1 MLKNTRY
8 YDPINNLRRRVARR
22 LMRLIF
28 GSHGQPTSEPLPARG
43 IYRILVCHV
52 SHSLG
57 NTLLLTP
64 LLSELETVY
73 PAAEIDILTR
83 SPIAQ
88 DVYGRFF
95 NVQRIFR
102 LPAHG
107 VGHPFQFF
115 DNLRRMRRRHYDLA
129 IDADPLSQT
138 GRLLMLLSNATY
150 TLGFSSPKKHGDI
163 THAVPLPADL
173 ESKGRRPVY
182 LLRSAMKRA
191 VTAEYPV
198 PDIRLSANER
208 AQGKDALTRSLAAY
222 GISTPGRGIIG
233 IFANATGP
241 KLLGEAW
248 WGRFINVLEAA
259 YPDHRIVEILPA
271 SGESMLGSRY
281 PAYFSSD
288 LRKLASVLSGL
299 AVYISADCG
308 IMHLACASDV
318 PTMGIFTV
326 TNASEWGPY
335 GPGRHV
341 IPAQRKTP
349 EDVAR
354 AIAAMPELSAMPA
367 DDLPLALSDPLS

>member
-8 YDPINNLRRRVARR
+8 HDPINDLRRRVARR

-28 GSHGQPTSEPLPARG
+28 GSHGQPTSEPLPAKG

-64 LLSELETVY
+64 LLSELEKIY

-83 SPIAQ
+83 SPIAP
-88 DVYGRFF
+88 DVYGHFF
-95 NVQRIFR
+95 NVQNIFR

-107 VGHPFQFF
+107 VGHPIQFF
-115 DNLRRMRRRHYDLA
+115 STLGRMRKIRYDLA

-150 TLGFSSPKKHGDI
+150 TLGFSSPKKHGEI
-163 THAVPLPADL
+163 THAVPLPADM

-182 LLRSAMKRA
+182 LLRHAMGRD
-191 VTAEYPV
+191 VTADYPV
-198 PDIRLSANER
+198 PDIRLAAGDRER
-208 AQGKDALTRSLAAY
+208 GRDALMRSLAAA
-222 GISTPGRGIIG
+222 GIESPGRGIIG
-233 IFANATGP
+233 VFANATGP
-241 KLLGEAW
+241 KQLSEAW
-248 WGRFINVLEAA
+248 WMRLINVLEAA
-259 YPDHRIVEILPA
+259 HPGHRIVEILPH
-271 SGESMLGSRY
+271 SGKSMLGSRY
-281 PAYFSSD
+281 PAYYSSD

-299 AVYISADCG
+299 DVYISADCG

-326 TNASEWGPY
+326 TNAAEWGPY
-335 GPGRHV
+335 GPNRHV
-341 IPAQRKTP
+341 IAAYGKEP
-349 EDVAR
+349 EDVAHI
-354 AIAAMPELSAMPA
+354 IAAMPELSA
-367 DDLPLALSDPLS
+367 

>member
-1 MLKNTRY
+1 VLKNTRY
-8 YDPINNLRRRVARR
+8 YDPINDFRRRVARR
-22 LMRLIF
+22 LMRLVF
-28 GSHGQPTSEPLPARG
+28 GNHGQPTSDPLPPKG

-64 LLSELETVY
+64 LLAELEKVY

-83 SPIAQ
+83 SPIAK

-95 NVQRIFR
+95 SLQNIFK

-107 VGHPFQFF
+107 VGHPFQF
-115 DNLRRMRRRHYDLA
+115 LGTLKRMRKIRYDLA

-138 GRLLMLLSNATY
+138 GRLLMLLSNSTY
-150 TLGFSSPKKHGDI
+150 TLGFSSPKKHGEI
-163 THAVPLPADL
+163 THAVPLPSKL

-182 LLRSAMKRA
+182 LLRSAMGNDTA
-191 VTAEYPV
+191 AEYPV
-198 PDIRLSANER
+198 PDIRLSADER
-208 AQGKDALTRSLAAY
+208 AHGREALTRSLAAS
-222 GISTPGRGIIG
+222 GIESPGRGIIG

-248 WGRFINVLEAA
+248 WTRFLQVLQAQH
-259 YPDHRIVEILPA
+259 PDYSIVEIVPA
-271 SGESMLGSRY
+271 SGKSMLSSKY

-318 PTMGIFTV
+318 PTMGIFTA
-326 TNASEWGPY
+326 TSGGEWGPY
-335 GPGRHV
+335 GRGRHT
-341 IPAQRKTP
+341 IAAHGMAP

-354 AIAAMPELSAMPA
+354 TIAAMPEFT
-367 DDLPLALSDPLS
+367 SDISI

>member
-8 YDPINNLRRRVARR
+8 YDPINDMRRRVARR
-22 LMRLIF
+22 LMRLFF
-28 GSHGQPTSEPLPARG
+28 GSHGQPTSEPLPANG
-43 IYRILVCHV
+43 IYRILVCHI

-64 LLSELETVY
+64 LLAELERVY

-83 SPIAQ
+83 SPVAK

-95 NVQRIFR
+95 GVQNIFK

-115 DNLRRMRRRHYDLA
+115 STMGRMRKIRYDLA
-129 IDADPLSQT
+129 IDADPLSQS
-138 GRLLMLLSNATY
+138 GRLLTLLSNSTY
-150 TLGFSSPKKHGDI
+150 TLGFSSPKKHGEI
-163 THAVPLPADL
+163 THAVPLPSHL

-182 LLRSAMKRA
+182 LLRSAMGRDT
-191 VTAEYPV
+191 TAEYPV
-198 PDIRLSANER
+198 PDIRLNQSER
-208 AQGKDALTRSLAAY
+208 QAGRDALSRSLAAA
-222 GISTPGRGIIG
+222 GIESPGRGIIG

-248 WGRFINVLEAA
+248 WTRFLQVLETQH
-259 YPDHRIVEILPA
+259 PDCRIVEIVPA
-271 SGESMLGSRY
+271 SGRSMLSSKY

-318 PTMGIFTV
+318 TTMGIFTA
-326 TNASEWGPY
+326 TSGGEWGPY
-335 GPGRHV
+335 GLGRHT
-341 IPAQRKTP
+341 ITAHGMAP

-354 AIAAMPELSAMPA
+354 MIAAMPEFTSGV
-367 DDLPLALSDPLS
+367 SI

>member
-8 YDPINNLRRRVARR
+8 YDPVNDFRRRIARR
-22 LMRLIF
+22 LMRMMF
-28 GSHGQPTSEPLPARG
+28 GSHGQPTSEPLPAKG

-64 LLSELETVY
+64 LLSELEKIY

-88 DVYGRFF
+88 DVYGHFF

-115 DNLRRMRRRHYDLA
+115 GTLRRMRKIHYDLA

-150 TLGFSSPKKHGDI
+150 TLGFSSPKKHGEI
-163 THAVPLPADL
+163 THPVPLPVDM

-182 LLRSAMKRA
+182 LLRHARGRDVRA
-191 VTAEYPV
+191 DYPV
-198 PDIRLSANER
+198 PDIRLAAVER
-208 AQGKDALTRSLAAY
+208 EQGKAALMRSLAAS
-222 GISTPGRGIIG
+222 GITSPGDGIIG

-241 KLLGEAW
+241 KQLSEAW
-248 WGRFINVLEAA
+248 WMRLIHELEAA
-259 YPDHRIVEILPA
+259 HPGHRIVEILPH
-271 SGESMLGSRY
+271 SGKSMLGSRY
-281 PAYFSSD
+281 PAYYSSD
-288 LRKLASVLSGL
+288 LRKLACVLSGL
-299 AVYISADCG
+299 DVYISADCG

-318 PTMGIFTV
+318 STMGIFTV
-326 TNASEWGPY
+326 TNAGEWGPY

-341 IPAQRKTP
+341 IAAQGKEP
-349 EDVAR
+349 EEVAR
-354 AIAAMPELSAMPA
+354 IIATMPELSI
-367 DDLPLALSDPLS
+367 

>member
-8 YDPINNLRRRVARR
+8 YDPVNDFRRRVARR
-22 LMRLIF
+22 LMRMMF
-28 GSHGQPTSEPLPARG
+28 GSHGQPTSEPLPAKG

-64 LLSELETVY
+64 LLSELEKIY

-83 SPIAQ
+83 SPIAP
-88 DVYGRFF
+88 DVYGHFF
-95 NVQRIFR
+95 NVQNIFR

-107 VGHPFQFF
+107 VGHPWQFF
-115 DNLRRMRRRHYDLA
+115 GTLGRMRKIRYDLA

-150 TLGFSSPKKHGDI
+150 TLGFSSPKKHGEI
-163 THAVPLPADL
+163 THAVPLPADM

-182 LLRSAMKRA
+182 LLRHAMGRD
-191 VTAEYPV
+191 VTADYPV
-198 PDIRLSANER
+198 PDIRLVASDRER
-208 AQGKDALTRSLAAY
+208 GRAALMRSLAVE
-222 GISTPGRGIIG
+222 GIMSPGRGIIG

-241 KLLGEAW
+241 KQMSEAW
-248 WGRFINVLEAA
+248 WMRLINVLEAA
-259 YPDHRIVEILPA
+259 HPEHRIVEILPH
-271 SGESMLGSRY
+271 SGKSMLGSRY
-281 PAYFSSD
+281 PAYYSSD

-299 AVYISADCG
+299 DVYISADCG

-335 GPGRHV
+335 GPNRHV
-341 IPAQRKTP
+341 IAAQGKEP
-349 EDVAR
+349 EEVAR
-354 AIAAMPELSAMPA
+354 VIAAMPELSA
-367 DDLPLALSDPLS
+367 

>member
-22 LMRLIF
+22 LMRLVF
-28 GSHGQPTSEPLPARG
+28 GSHGQPTSEPLPDRG

-64 LLSELETVY
+64 LLSELEKVY

-83 SPIAQ
+83 SPIAD
-88 DVYGRFF
+88 DVYGNFF
-95 NVQRIFR
+95 HVQHIFR

-115 DNLRRMRRRHYDLA
+115 GTLRRMRRIRYDLA
-129 IDADPLSQT
+129 IDADALSQT
-138 GRLLMLLSNATY
+138 GRMLTLLSHSRY
-150 TLGFSSPKKHGDI
+150 TLGFSSAKKHGDI
-163 THAVPLPADL
+163 THAVPLPAGL

-182 LLRSAMKRA
+182 LLRSAMRRSVSA
-191 VTAEYPV
+191 DYPV
-198 PDIRLSANER
+198 PDIRLEASEH
-208 AQGKDALTRSLAAY
+208 AQGKAALHRSLAAL
-222 GISTPGRGIIG
+222 GLSMPKRGVIG

-248 WGRFINVLEAA
+248 WMRFIAVVEAA
-259 YPDHRIVEILPA
+259 CPDHQIVEIVPA

-308 IMHLACASDV
+308 IMHLACASNV

-326 TNASEWGPY
+326 TNAAEWGPY
-335 GPGRHV
+335 GPGRHI
-341 IPAQRKTP
+341 IPAQGKEP
-349 EDVAR
+349 EAVAR
-354 AIAAMPELSAMPA
+354 AIVSMPEL
-367 DDLPLALSDPLS
+367 DVVPLERLG

>member
-8 YDPINNLRRRVARR
+8 YDPINDLRRRVARR

-28 GSHGQPTSEPLPARG
+28 GSHGQPTSEPLPAKG

-64 LLSELETVY
+64 LLSELEKIY

-83 SPIAQ
+83 SPIAN
-88 DVYGRFF
+88 DVYGHFF
-95 NVQRIFR
+95 SVQRIFR

-107 VGHPFQFF
+107 VGHPLQFF
-115 DNLRRMRRRHYDLA
+115 GTLQRMRKIRYDLA

-138 GRLLMLLSNATY
+138 GRLLMLLSNSTY
-150 TLGFSSPKKHGDI
+150 TLGFSSPKKHGEI
-163 THAVPLPADL
+163 THAVPLPSNL

-182 LLRSAMKRA
+182 LLRSAMGRDIA
-191 VTAEYPV
+191 ADYPV
-198 PDIRLSANER
+198 PDIRLGAGER
-208 AQGKDALTRSLAAY
+208 EQGRVVLLRSLAAH
-222 GISTPGRGIIG
+222 GITSPGRGIIG

-248 WGRFINVLEAA
+248 WTRFIQVLEEA
-259 YPDHRIVEILPA
+259 YPDHRIVEIVPA
-271 SGESMLGSRY
+271 SGQSMLSSKY
-281 PAYFSSD
+281 PAYYSSD
-288 LRKLASVLSGL
+288 LRKLAGVLSGL

-326 TNASEWGPY
+326 TNAAEWGPY

-341 IPAQRKTP
+341 IAAHGMAP

-354 AIAAMPELSAMPA
+354 TIAAMPELTSGT
-367 DDLPLALSDPLS
+367 SI

>member
-8 YDPINNLRRRVARR
+8 YDPINDFRRGVARR
-22 LMRLIF
+22 LMRLFF
-28 GSHGQPTSEPLPARG
+28 GNHGQPTSEPLPAKG

-64 LLSELETVY
+64 LLSELEKIY
-73 PAAEIDILTR
+73 PAAEIDVLTR
-83 SPIAQ
+83 SPIAN
-88 DVYGRFF
+88 DVYGHFF

-107 VGHPFQFF
+107 VGHPLQFF
-115 DNLRRMRRRHYDLA
+115 GTLRRMRKMRYDLA

-138 GRLLMLLSNATY
+138 GRLLMLLSNSTY
-150 TLGFSSPKKHGDI
+150 TLGFSSPKKHGEI
-163 THAVPLPADL
+163 THPVPLPSNL

-182 LLRSAMKRA
+182 LLRSAMGR
-191 VTAEYPV
+191 EESDYPV
-198 PDIRLSANER
+198 PDIRLSATER
-208 AQGKDALTRSLAAY
+208 EQGKAALTRSLAAS
-222 GISTPGRGIIG
+222 GITSPGRGIIG

-241 KLLGEAW
+241 KQLSEAW
-248 WGRFINVLEAA
+248 WMRLIGVLEAA
-259 YPDHRIVEILPA
+259 YPEHRVVEIVPA
-271 SGESMLGSRY
+271 SGQSMLSSRY
-281 PAYFSSD
+281 PAYFSTD

-308 IMHLACASDV
+308 IMHLACASDA

-326 TNASEWGPY
+326 TNADEWGPY
-335 GPGRHV
+335 GPSRHV
-341 IPAQRKTP
+341 IHAQGMEP

-354 AIAAMPELSAMPA
+354 AIAVMPEFHR
-367 DDLPLALSDPLS
+367 D

>member
-8 YDPINNLRRRVARR
+8 YDPINDLRRRVARR
-22 LMRLIF
+22 LMRMIF
-28 GSHGQPTSEPLPARG
+28 GSHGQPTSEPLPAKG

-64 LLSELETVY
+64 LLTELEKIY

-83 SPIAQ
+83 SPIAN

-95 NVQRIFR
+95 SVQRIFR

-107 VGHPFQFF
+107 VGHPLQFF
-115 DNLRRMRRRHYDLA
+115 GTLQRMRKIRYDLA

-138 GRLLMLLSNATY
+138 GRLLMLLSNSTY
-150 TLGFSSPKKHGDI
+150 TLGFSSPKKHGEI
-163 THAVPLPADL
+163 THAVPLPSNL

-182 LLRSAMKRA
+182 LLRHAMGRDIA
-191 VTAEYPV
+191 ADYPV
-198 PDIRLSANER
+198 PDIRLGASER
-208 AQGKDALTRSLAAY
+208 EQGRAALLRSLVAH
-222 GISTPGRGIIG
+222 GITSPGRGIIG

-248 WGRFINVLEAA
+248 WTRFIQVLEEA
-259 YPDHRIVEILPA
+259 YPDHRIVEIVPA
-271 SGESMLGSRY
+271 SGQSMLSSKY
-281 PAYFSSD
+281 PAYYSSD
-288 LRKLASVLSGL
+288 LRKLAGVLSGL

-326 TNASEWGPY
+326 TNAAEWGPY

-341 IPAQRKTP
+341 IAAHGMAP
-349 EDVAR
+349 EEVAR
-354 AIAAMPELSAMPA
+354 TIAAMPELTSGT
-367 DDLPLALSDPLS
+367 SI

>member
-1 MLKNTRY
+1 VLKNTRY
-8 YDPINNLRRRVARR
+8 YDPINDFRRRVARR
-22 LMRLIF
+22 LMRMVF
-28 GSHGQPTSEPLPARG
+28 GSHGQPTSEPLPSKG
-43 IYRILVCHV
+43 IYRILVCHI

-64 LLSELETVY
+64 LLSELEKVY

-83 SPIAQ
+83 SPIAN

-95 NVQRIFR
+95 SVQRIFR

-107 VGHPFQFF
+107 VGHPLQFF
-115 DNLRRMRRRHYDLA
+115 GTMRRMRKIRYDLA

-138 GRLLMLLSNATY
+138 GRLLMLLSNSTY
-150 TLGFSSPKKHGDI
+150 TLGFSSPKKHGEI
-163 THAVPLPADL
+163 THPVPLPANL

-182 LLRSAMKRA
+182 LLRSAMGRDIGA
-191 VTAEYPV
+191 DYPV
-198 PDIRLSANER
+198 PDIRVGSSER
-208 AQGKDALTRSLAAY
+208 ENGRAALTRALAAH
-222 GISTPGRGIIG
+222 GITSPGRGIIG

-248 WGRFINVLEAA
+248 WTRFIRVLEELH
-259 YPDHRIVEILPA
+259 PDHRIVELIPA
-271 SGESMLGSRY
+271 SGQSMLNSNY
-281 PAYFSSD
+281 PAYYSSD
-288 LRKLASVLSGL
+288 LRKLAGVLSSL

-318 PTMGIFTV
+318 PTMGIFTA
-326 TNASEWGPY
+326 TSSAEWGPY

-341 IPAQRKTP
+341 IPAYETPP

-354 AIAAMPELSAMPA
+354 TIAAMPELTSGT
-367 DDLPLALSDPLS
+367 SI

>member
-1 MLKNTRY
+1 VLKNTRY
-8 YDPINNLRRRVARR
+8 YDPVNDFRRRVARR
-22 LMRLIF
+22 LMRMVF
-28 GSHGQPTSEPLPARG
+28 GNHGLPTSEPLPAKG

-64 LLSELETVY
+64 LLSELEKVY

-83 SPIAQ
+83 SPIATE
-88 DVYGRFF
+88 VYGRFF

-107 VGHPFQFF
+107 VGHPFQFWGTM
-115 DNLRRMRRRHYDLA
+115 RRMRKIRYDLA

-138 GRLLMLLSNATY
+138 GRLLMLLSNSTY
-150 TLGFSSPKKHGDI
+150 TLGFSSPKKHGEI
-163 THAVPLPADL
+163 THAVPLPANV

-182 LLRSAMKRA
+182 LLRSAMGRDVA
-191 VTAEYPV
+191 ADYPA
-198 PDIRLSANER
+198 PDIRLGAGER
-208 AQGKDALTRSLAAY
+208 EQGRTALTRSLAAS
-222 GISTPGRGIIG
+222 GIASPGRGIIG

-248 WGRFINVLEAA
+248 WTRFIETLKAQHPE
-259 YPDHRIVEILPA
+259 HRIVEILPA
-271 SGESMLGSRY
+271 SGQSMLSAAY
-281 PAYFSSD
+281 PAYYSSD

-318 PTMGIFTV
+318 PTMGIFT
-326 TNASEWGPY
+326 TTSASEWGPY

-341 IPAQRKTP
+341 IAGYEKSP
-349 EDVAR
+349 EEIAR
-354 AIAAMPELSAMPA
+354 MIAAMPELSAGTRI
-367 DDLPLALSDPLS
+367 

>member
-8 YDPINNLRRRVARR
+8 YDPINDFRRALARR
-22 LMRLIF
+22 LMRMVL
-28 GSHGQPTSEPLPARG
+28 GHHGQPTSEPLPAKG

-64 LLSELETVY
+64 LLSELEKIY

-83 SPIAQ
+83 SPIAH
-88 DVYGRFF
+88 DVYGHFF

-115 DNLRRMRRRHYDLA
+115 GTLGRMRKQRYDLA

-150 TLGFSSPKKHGDI
+150 TLGFSSPKKHGEI
-163 THAVPLPADL
+163 THAVPLPENL
-173 ESKGRRPVY
+173 QSKGKRPVY
-182 LLRSAMKRA
+182 LLRQAMGRD
-191 VTAEYPV
+191 VTADYPV
-198 PDIRLSANER
+198 PDIRLGTAEREQGR
-208 AQGKDALTRSLAAY
+208 AQLMRSLAGS
-222 GISTPGRGIIG
+222 GITSPGRGIIG
-233 IFANATGP
+233 IFGNATGN
-241 KLLGEAW
+241 KLLGDAW
-248 WGRFINVLEAA
+248 WTRFMQVLEAA
-259 YPDHRIVEILPA
+259 YPEHRMVEILPH

-281 PAYFSSD
+281 PAYYSSD
-288 LRKLASVLSGL
+288 LRKLACVLSAL
-299 AVYISADCG
+299 DVYISADCG
-308 IMHLACASDV
+308 VMHLACASDV

-326 TNASEWGPY
+326 TNINEWGPY
-335 GPGRHV
+335 GPNRHA
-341 IPAQRKTP
+341 IPAQGKEP

-354 AIAAMPELSAMPA
+354 TIAAMPEFVSNA
-367 DDLPLALSDPLS
+367 

>member
-8 YDPINNLRRRVARR
+8 YDPINDLRRRVARR
-22 LMRLIF
+22 LMRMMF
-28 GSHGQPTSEPLPARG
+28 GSHGQPTSEALPAKG

-64 LLSELETVY
+64 LLSELEKIY

-83 SPIAQ
+83 SSIAD

-102 LPAHG
+102 MPAHG

-115 DNLRRMRRRHYDLA
+115 GTLRRMRKIRYDLA

-138 GRLLMLLSNATY
+138 GRLLMLLSNSTY
-150 TLGFSSPKKHGDI
+150 TLGFSSPKKHGEI
-163 THAVPLPADL
+163 THPVPLPTDL

-182 LLRSAMKRA
+182 LLRRAMGRD
-191 VTAEYPV
+191 TAADYPV
-198 PDIRLSANER
+198 PDIRLSAVEHEHGR
-208 AQGKDALTRSLAAY
+208 AALMRSLAGS
-222 GISTPGRGIIG
+222 GITTPGRGIIG

-241 KLLGEAW
+241 KQLSEAW
-248 WGRFINVLEAA
+248 WMRLITVLEAA
-259 YPDHRIVEILPA
+259 HPEHRIVEILPH
-271 SGESMLGSRY
+271 SGSSMLGSRY
-281 PAYFSSD
+281 PAYYSSD

-299 AVYISADCG
+299 DVYISADCG

-326 TNASEWGPY
+326 TNTAEWGPY

-341 IPAQRKTP
+341 IPGQGKEP
-349 EDVAR
+349 EEVAH
-354 AIAAMPELSAMPA
+354 AIAAMPEFNP
-367 DDLPLALSDPLS
+367 